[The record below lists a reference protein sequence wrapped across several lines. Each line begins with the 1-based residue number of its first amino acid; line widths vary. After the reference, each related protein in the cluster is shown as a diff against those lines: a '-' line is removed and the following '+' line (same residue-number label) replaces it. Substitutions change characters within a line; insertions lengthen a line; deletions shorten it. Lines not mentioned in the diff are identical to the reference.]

1 MRRSRLLLGVLMAA
15 AGAAPAIGASDA
27 ALPVLAPYR
36 MVRSL
41 QVLQERIAGGDHAS
55 LPMQKKMIELI
66 DVRLAEA
73 TEAEFTDRRNVEALM
88 IYGMSGGNPRT
99 VEAITGRLKL
109 EGRDKI
115 LTDALVAYLRSEHGK
130 ADTTLASL
138 DPMKESAEL
147 GGFLALI
154 KGTVR
159 SLEDPAEGLAI
170 LDKARL
176 LSPGSL
182 VEETALRRSITLAA
196 TAGNASRFL
205 AASEQYVR
213 RFLKSPYAS
222 HFADGFINGVVALQD
237 RLDMAETEEIISAM
251 SGEQQN
257 AIYLRIARKAA
268 ILGHGQLADFA
279 SAKAETVD
287 DAKPDGPDPR
297 AELYN
302 ALGAVTSE
310 SIDDV
315 ARRLEKIDR
324 NTLSPR
330 DVRLLDAATAVVN
343 RVLSPP
349 VKLSDLPVE
358 ESPEETALPAD
369 NAQSEP
375 IVVPADGDLA
385 ASGEELPNPGAAEA
399 TTARTVGQESQV
411 PGASESPLVNET
423 RRKLQEIDRLLEGA
437 RQ

>member
-1 MRRSRLLLGVLMAA
+1 MLRAKLLLGTLVAA
-15 AGAAPAIGASDA
+15 ACLTPAIAAPDT
-27 ALPVLAPYR
+27 ALPVLAPYQ

-66 DVRLAEA
+66 DARLAVA
-73 TEAEFTDRRNVEALM
+73 AEAEFADRRNVEALM

-99 VEAITGRLKL
+99 VEVVTGRLTL
-109 EGRDKI
+109 DGRDKI
-115 LTDALVAYLRSEHGK
+115 LTDGLVAYLRSEHGE
-130 ADTTLASL
+130 ADTMLASL

-159 SLEDPAEGLAI
+159 ALENPAEGLAI

-196 TAGNASRFL
+196 TAGDIGRFL
-205 AASEQYVR
+205 TASEQYVR

-222 HFADGFINGVVALQD
+222 HFADGFINGVVSLQD
-237 RLDMAETEEIISAM
+237 RLDMDEVEGIIATM
-251 SGEQQN
+251 NGEQQN

-268 ILGHGQLADFA
+268 IQGHGRLADFA
-279 SAKAETVD
+279 SARAKTVGL
-287 DAKPDGPDPR
+287 AGPDEADPR

-310 SIDDV
+310 SIDEV
-315 ARRLEKIDR
+315 ARRLEGIDR
-324 NTLSPR
+324 ATLSPR
-330 DVRLLDAATAVVN
+330 DVRLLDAAAAVIS

-349 VKLSDLPVE
+349 VKLSDLPDEVPAE
-358 ESPEETALPAD
+358 EVHLPPEDVPG
-369 NAQSEP
+369 EP
-375 IVVPADGDLA
+375 IVAPANGDLA
-385 ASGEELPNPGAAEA
+385 ASGQELPYPGANETA
-399 TTARTVGQESQV
+399 TASASTESQAA
-411 PGASESPLVNET
+411 GTSESAFVHDT
-423 RRKLQEIDRLLEGA
+423 RRKLQEIDSLLEGA
-437 RQ
+437 RE

>member
-1 MRRSRLLLGVLMAA
+1 MLRAKLLLGALMAA
-15 AGAAPAIGASDA
+15 ACLTSTVAAPGP
-27 ALPVLAPYR
+27 ALPVLAPYQ

-41 QVLQERIAGGDHAS
+41 QVLQERIAGGDQAS

-66 DVRLAEA
+66 DARLAEA
-73 TEAEFTDRRNVEALM
+73 TESEFADRRNVEALM
-88 IYGMSGGNPRT
+88 IYAMSGGNPRT
-99 VEAITGRLKL
+99 VEAVTGRLTL

-115 LTDALVAYLRSEHGK
+115 LTDGLIAYLHSEHGK

-159 SLEDPAEGLAI
+159 ALENPAEGLAI
-170 LDKARL
+170 LDEARL

-196 TAGNASRFL
+196 TAGDSGRFL
-205 AASEQYVR
+205 TASEQYVR

-237 RLDMAETEEIISAM
+237 RLDLDEIDEIVAAM
-251 SGEQQN
+251 NGEQQN

-268 ILGHGQLADFA
+268 IQGNGQLADFA
-279 SAKAETVD
+279 SAKAEAVGL
-287 DAKPDGPDPR
+287 AKPGEADPR

-315 ARRLEKIDR
+315 ARRLGMIDR
-324 NTLSPR
+324 ATLSPR
-330 DVRLLDAATAVVN
+330 DVRLLDAATAVVD

-349 VKLSDLPVE
+349 LKLSDVPGE
-358 ESPEETALPAD
+358 GSPEEVPPPNETPE
-369 NAQSEP
+369 EP
-375 IVVPADGDLA
+375 TVISADGDLA
-385 ASGEELPNPGAAEA
+385 ASGQELPDPGAAGPASVQSEDETQPAESSEA
-399 TTARTVGQESQV
+399 A
-411 PGASESPLVNET
+411 LVNET

>member
-1 MRRSRLLLGVLMAA
+1 MPGVRLILGALMAA
-15 AGAAPAIGASDA
+15 ASLTPAIAASGAT
-27 ALPVLAPYR
+27 LPVLAPYQ

-66 DVRLAEA
+66 DARLSEA
-73 TEAEFTDRRNVEALM
+73 TETEFADRRNVEALM

-99 VEAITGRLKL
+99 VEAVTGRLRL
-109 EGRDKI
+109 EGRNKI
-115 LTDALVAYLRSEHGK
+115 LTDGLVAYLRSEHGK
-130 ADTTLASL
+130 ADTTLSSL

-159 SLEDPAEGLAI
+159 ALENPVEGLAI

-196 TAGNASRFL
+196 TAGDVGRFL

-222 HFADGFINGVVALQD
+222 HFADGFINGVVSLQD
-237 RLDMAETEEIISAM
+237 RLDMDEVGEIIAAM
-251 SGEQQN
+251 SSEQQN

-268 ILGHGQLADFA
+268 ILGHGGLADFA
-279 SAKAETVD
+279 SAKAEAVGNGQPGE
-287 DAKPDGPDPR
+287 ADPR

-302 ALGAVTSE
+302 VLGAVTSE

-324 NTLSPR
+324 ATLSPR
-330 DVRLLDAATAVVN
+330 DLRLLDAATAVVN

-358 ESPEETALPAD
+358 GPGEEAGLSRDAAPEEPT
-369 NAQSEP
+369 
-375 IVVPADGDLA
+375 VVPADGDLA
-385 ASGEELPNPGAAEA
+385 ASGQELPDPRAVEATAARAAEQGDHPA
-399 TTARTVGQESQV
+399 E
-411 PGASESPLVNET
+411 ASESALVNET
-423 RRKLQEIDRLLEGA
+423 RKKLQEIDRLLEGA

>member
-1 MRRSRLLLGVLMAA
+1 MLGVGLLLGALMAA
-15 AGAAPAIGASDA
+15 ACLTPAIAASDSG
-27 ALPVLAPYR
+27 LPVLAPYQ

-66 DVRLAEA
+66 DARLTKT
-73 TEAEFTDRRNVEALM
+73 TEAEFADRRNVEALM

-99 VEAITGRLKL
+99 VEGVTGRLRL
-109 EGRDKI
+109 EGRDKL
-115 LTDALVAYLRSEHGK
+115 LTDGLVAYLRSEHGK
-130 ADTTLASL
+130 ADTTLASV

-159 SLEDPAEGLAI
+159 ALENPAEGLAI

-196 TAGNASRFL
+196 TAGDGGRFL

-222 HFADGFINGVVALQD
+222 HFADGFINGVVSLQD
-237 RLDMAETEEIISAM
+237 RLDMAEVGEIIAAM
-251 SGEQQN
+251 NGEQQN

-268 ILGHGQLADFA
+268 ILGHGRLADFA
-279 SAKAETVD
+279 SAKAEAVGN
-287 DAKPDGPDPR
+287 AKPGEADPR
-297 AELYN
+297 IELYD

-324 NTLSPR
+324 AMLSPR
-330 DVRLLDAATAVVN
+330 DVRLLDAATAVVD

-358 ESPEETALPAD
+358 KPPEEAGLSPD
-369 NAQSEP
+369 NGSGEP
-375 IVVPADGDLA
+375 TVIPADGDLA
-385 ASGEELPNPGAAEA
+385 ASGQELPDPGAVEETAARAEHQ
-399 TTARTVGQESQV
+399 TS
-411 PGASESPLVNET
+411 GASESALVNET

>member
-1 MRRSRLLLGVLMAA
+1 MLRAGLLLGALIAA
-15 AGAAPAIGASDA
+15 ASLTPAIAAPDA
-27 ALPVLAPYR
+27 ALPVLAPYQ

-66 DVRLAEA
+66 DARLAKA
-73 TEAEFTDRRNVEALM
+73 TESEFTDRRNIEALM

-99 VEAITGRLKL
+99 VEAVTGRLNL
-109 EGRDKI
+109 EGRDKV
-115 LTDALVAYLRSEHGK
+115 LTDGLVAYLRSEHGK
-130 ADTTLASL
+130 ADNTLASL
-138 DPMKESAEL
+138 DPMKENAEL

-159 SLEDPAEGLAI
+159 ALENPAEGLAI

-196 TAGNASRFL
+196 TAGDVGRFL
-205 AASEQYVR
+205 TASEQYVR

-237 RLDMAETEEIISAM
+237 RLDMAQIGEIIAAM
-251 SGEQQN
+251 NGEQQN

-279 SAKAETVD
+279 SAKAEAVGN
-287 DAKPDGPDPR
+287 AKQDEADQR

-324 NTLSPR
+324 ATLSPR
-330 DVRLLDAATAVVN
+330 DVRLLEAATAVVK

-349 VKLSDLPVE
+349 VKLSDLPAE
-358 ESPEETALPAD
+358 EPPEEAGFSPDGAPE
-369 NAQSEP
+369 EP
-375 IVVPADGDLA
+375 GILSADGDLA
-385 ASGEELPNPGAAEA
+385 ASGQELPDARAIETTAARAAEEGNEA
-399 TTARTVGQESQV
+399 AA
-411 PGASESPLVNET
+411 ASESVLVNET

>member
-1 MRRSRLLLGVLMAA
+1 MLRARLLLGALMAA
-15 AGAAPAIGASDA
+15 VSLTPSIAAPDA
-27 ALPVLAPYR
+27 ALPVLAPYQ
-36 MVRSL
+36 MIRSL

-66 DVRLAEA
+66 DARLREA
-73 TEAEFTDRRNVEALM
+73 TESEFADRRNIEALM

-99 VEAITGRLKL
+99 VEAVTGRLSL
-109 EGRDKI
+109 EGRSKV
-115 LTDALVAYLRSEHGK
+115 LTDGLVAYLRSEHGK

-138 DPMKESAEL
+138 DPMKENAEL

-159 SLEDPAEGLAI
+159 ALENPAEGLAI

-196 TAGNASRFL
+196 TAGDAGRFL
-205 AASEQYVR
+205 TASEQYVR

-222 HFADGFINGVVALQD
+222 HFADGFINGVVSLQD
-237 RLDMAETEEIISAM
+237 RLDMAEIEEIIAAM
-251 SGEQQN
+251 NGEQQN

-279 SAKAETVD
+279 SAKAEAVGNARQGEAD
-287 DAKPDGPDPR
+287 QR

-315 ARRLEKIDR
+315 AGRLEKIDR
-324 NTLSPR
+324 ATLSPR
-330 DVRLLDAATAVVN
+330 DVRLLDAATAVVK

-349 VKLSDLPVE
+349 MKLSDLPVE
-358 ESPEETALPAD
+358 EPPEEAGLPPDDAPE
-369 NAQSEP
+369 EP
-375 IVVPADGDLA
+375 TVLPVDGDLA
-385 ASGEELPNPGAAEA
+385 ASGQELPDPRAIEATAARAAE
-399 TTARTVGQESQV
+399 QENQAAV
-411 PGASESPLVNET
+411 ASESALVNET